1 MTASAFGIRFWRISR
16 VVNDCLDRALRP
28 IEKRYGITSV
38 QAQLLFSVH
47 KSPNASV
54 GMLAEKLG
62 LARTNTSAMCKKLAN
77 MGFLKRIRREDDE
90 RVVSVSLTETG
101 EAAACAVEK
110 RMEKIYKKM
119 RISAKEMKAL
129 LHTFTEMSTLLV
141 DEEE

>member
-1 MTASAFGIRFWRISR
+1 MSASAFGIRFWRITR

-54 GMLAEKLG
+54 GTIAEKLG
-62 LARTNTSAMCKKLAN
+62 LARTNTSAMCKKLAY
-77 MGFLKRIRREDDE
+77 MGFLKRSRREDDE
-90 RVVSVSLTETG
+90 RIVSVTLTETG

-110 RMEKIYKKM
+110 RLEKIYKKM

-129 LHTFTEMSTLLV
+129 LHTFTEMSAALA